1 MEKKALGKGIGA
13 LIPSAPAILSSS
25 NAALT
30 EVATITGNNV
40 TYLPVA
46 LIKPNPL
53 QPRDDFNPQSLEELT
68 QSIKEK
74 GILQPILVRKQGEAY
89 ELIAGERRYRAA
101 NLLNLK
107 EIPVIVRNVDDRDS
121 LELALIENIQRENL
135 NVIEEARAYKY
146 LVDKFSVTQEELS
159 DVLGKARATVA
170 NILRLLKLPQ
180 EIQEEIKKGRISY
193 AHGRALLEVQ
203 DVNQQRKL
211 VQDIISKGLSV
222 RELETLLKSGRSALS
237 LPRRRLKQDPA
248 AETTVSVL
256 EEELQHILATKV
268 RIVKKKK
275 RGSIIIE
282 FYSAEDM
289 KRLSDKIRQAFSS

>member
-13 LIPSAPAILSSS
+13 LIPPAPVVPSGSDTAVAQPAAVAGNNISYLSLSS
-25 NAALT
+25 
-30 EVATITGNNV
+30 
-40 TYLPVA
+40 
-46 LIKPNPL
+46 IKPNPL
-53 QPRDDFNPQSLEELT
+53 QPRNEFDTQSLEELT
-68 QSIKEK
+68 KSIKEK
-74 GILQPILVRKQGEAY
+74 GILQPILVRKQGDGY

-107 EIPVIVRNVDDRDS
+107 EIPAIVRNVDDRDS
-121 LELALIENIQRENL
+121 LELALIENIQRDNL
-135 NVIEEARAYKY
+135 NVIEEARAYQY
-146 LVDKFSVTQEELS
+146 LVDKFSMTQEELS

-170 NILRLLKLPQ
+170 NILRLLKLPK
-180 EIQEEIKKGRISY
+180 EVQEEIKKGRISY

-211 VQDIISKGLSV
+211 LQDIISKGLSV
-222 RELETLLKSGRSALS
+222 RELETLLKTGRTAVSTV
-237 LPRRRLKQDPA
+237 RKRLKQGTADTA
-248 AETTVSVL
+248 ASVL

-282 FYSAEDM
+282 FYSSEDM
-289 KRLSDKIRQAFSS
+289 KRLSDKIKQAFSS

>member
-237 LPRRRLKQDPA
+237 PPRRRLKQDHA
-248 AETTVSVL
+248 VETTVSVL